1 MSSVTQL
8 ASQILQLEAR
18 IARLNAQILTAQRS
32 GNNTL
37 ADQIAGGELADAEI
51 QLASLRDQL
60 IQAQQLAALGTASAG
75 NLARDDQQATVPGS
89 RSQTPQPDPL
99 ILTPQGRVQVVFD
112 TSSATTATLPVTA
125 NSEDSGTNAPVRPI
139 TQTQATPAYGP
150 GLLRDPGDAD
160 AQEGGFYGGQAPA
173 APATTQAG
181 FGAGGEEAAPR
192 NATRAEIDNIFTET
206 QITPQPNVL
215 DQYASYTYAASVYLA
230 PVEQYKTMLETKQ
243 RNLAGNQLLFQSGG
257 APTGGRN
264 QFFSLDYYIDKF
276 EIKSFIVGKGTGLTH
291 NAKEINMT
299 VVEPNGITLID
310 NLTRAVQSI
319 MPDGDKKKSVTS
331 AIYLMVIR
339 FYGYDAQGNLV
350 RGGVARPD
358 GTTDPNAFIEKW
370 YPFIIKDI
378 KFRVANKTVEYD
390 ISAAAPQFQIAAGQ
404 ARGTIPFNIELSG
417 QTIKD
422 LLSGPLQ
429 YSANQAS
436 VSVGGN
442 NAVVPTETYEDFR
455 STAPAKAD
463 AAPTTKATVRQ
474 GLMAAL
480 NQQQRDLE
488 ASRPGYVAD
497 EYSIEFVGA
506 GNGPTAIEQARL
518 RPPGGLDKKSTSNS
532 TPGTPADS
540 KLPGKQSMDP
550 NSRTQSATAGM
561 QIVQFLDQVLR
572 NSTYLKDQQLVIIDP
587 ATQEE
592 KFNGTPAQNVA
603 WFKISMEAI
612 PKEKFDTV
620 RNQYAYKIK
629 YTISPYKIVDLQSK
643 YFPTPRFT
651 GVQKEYKYWFT
662 GENTSVLNYE
672 ENING
677 LYYLT
682 LSGAGVNLTG
692 TYLNQDGE
700 KINYNFQTAST
711 ESSQGADGKVNEPV
725 ANASEYL
732 FQPGAL
738 KEANVTIVGDPAWL
752 QQGEGSLGQLKR
764 NWNFGSFLPDGT
776 LNFDGGQILFR
787 IAFNA
792 PADYDSSYGLVR
804 PGLATSQAPGPAQG
818 APNGPAQINRVYIA
832 HTVTSSFNRGKF
844 TQQLVGALKLDLST
858 NDNTAARVAR
868 IGEQQQAIAG
878 MSATRAL
885 ASSSLGSTLA
895 STLGTTLT
903 GVAATSYVPPVISST
918 FGPGLRVPASLINN
932 VLGGQSTRPSSL
944 PGLPTSFG
952 LPIAIFNN
960 TSPLRLPGAVTNFS
974 QTIND
979 ATAGTQRTIRGVVD
993 SVSNGTTQTV
1003 AGSDDSGTGL
1013 ISSPVEEAQ
1022 YQSPETSD
1030 LISEPVAEFN
1040 ANNDFFG

>member
-1 MSSVTQL
+1 VTKNSV
-8 ASQILQLEAR
+8 
-18 IARLNAQILTAQRS
+18 
-32 GNNTL
+32 
-37 ADQIAGGELADAEI
+37 
-51 QLASLRDQL
+51 
-60 IQAQQLAALGTASAG
+60 
-75 NLARDDQQATVPGS
+75 
-89 RSQTPQPDPL
+89 
-99 ILTPQGRVQVVFD
+99 
-112 TSSATTATLPVTA
+112 
-125 NSEDSGTNAPVRPI
+125 DSGTDAPVRTI
-139 TQTQATPAYGP
+139 TQTQATPAYAP
-150 GLLRDPGDAD
+150 GLLRDPGLLIDPGDAD
-160 AQEGGFYGGQAPA
+160 AQPGGYYGGGVAPA
-173 APATTQAG
+173 ATQPG

-192 NATRAEIDNIFTET
+192 NATRVEIDNIFTET

-215 DQYASYTYAASVYLA
+215 DQYASYTYSASVYLLPA
-230 PVEQYKTMLETKQ
+230 AQYKTMMETKQ
-243 RNLAGNQLLFQSGG
+243 RTLTGGQLLFQSGG

-310 NLTRAVQSI
+310 NLTRAVQAI
-319 MPDGDKKKSVTS
+319 MPEGEKKKSITS
-331 AIYLMVIR
+331 AVYLLIIR
-339 FYGYDAQGNLV
+339 FYGYDSQGNLV
-350 RGGVARPD
+350 RGGVSRNTD
-358 GTTDPNAFIEKW
+358 TTDTGAFIEKW
-370 YPFIIKDI
+370 FPFIIKDI

-390 ISAAAPQFQIAAGQ
+390 ISAAAPQFQINAGQ

-455 STAPAKAD
+455 STAPPKAD

-474 GLMAAL
+474 GLMAGL
-480 NQQQRDLE
+480 NQHQLDLQ

-518 RPPGGLDKKSTSNS
+518 RPPGGLDKKSTSNP
-532 TPGTPADS
+532 TPGTAADS
-540 KLPGKQSMDP
+540 KLPNKQSMDP

-572 NSTYLKDQQLVIIDP
+572 NSTYLKDQQIVIIDP
-587 ATQEE
+587 VTQQE
-592 KFNGTPAQNVA
+592 KPNGTPAQNVA
-603 WFKISMEAI
+603 WFKISLDAQAKTDA
-612 PKEKFDTV
+612 PFDTV

-629 YTISPYKIVDLQSK
+629 YIISPYKISDLDSK
-643 YFPTPRFT
+643 YFPRPRFT

-662 GENTSVLNYE
+662 GENTSVLSYE

-682 LSGAGVNLTG
+682 LSGAGVNLAG
-692 TYLNQDGE
+692 TYLNQEGE

-711 ESSQGADGKVNEPV
+711 ESSQGAEGKVNEPV

-732 FQPGAL
+732 FQPGSL
-738 KEANVTIVGDPAWL
+738 KEANITIVGDPAWL
-752 QQGEGSLGQLKR
+752 QQGEGSLGQLRR

-792 PADYDSSYGLVR
+792 PADYDSSTGIVR
-804 PGLATSQAPGPAQG
+804 PGLATSQAPGPGQG

-832 HTVTSSFNRGKF
+832 HTCVSSFNRGKF
-844 TQQLVGALKLDLST
+844 TQQLIGSLKLDQST
-858 NDNTAARVAR
+858 NDNTAAQALRL
-868 IGEQQQAIAG
+868 GEQQQGIAA
-878 MSATRAL
+878 MSTTRAL
-885 ASSSLGSTLA
+885 ASSSINSALAPTFGSL
-895 STLGTTLT
+895 S
-903 GVAATSYVPPVISST
+903 VATKAYVPPVLQNT
-918 FGPGLRVPASLINN
+918 FGQGLRVPANFASTAFNS
-932 VLGGQSTRPSSL
+932 VLGGPATRPVSL

-952 LPIAIFNN
+952 LPVSLLPNSVINS
-960 TSPLRLPGAVTNFS
+960 SPLRLPGAVTNLS

-979 ATAGTQRTIRGVVD
+979 AASGTQRSITGVID
-993 SVSNGTTQTV
+993 SVSTGVTQIV
-1003 AGSDDSGTGL
+1003 AASDDSGADL
-1013 ISSPVEEAQ
+1013 ISSPLAETT

-1030 LISEPVAEFN
+1030 LIAEAEF
-1040 ANNDFFG
+1040 ANTDFFG

>member
-1 MSSVTQL
+1 
-8 ASQILQLEAR
+8 
-18 IARLNAQILTAQRS
+18 
-32 GNNTL
+32 
-37 ADQIAGGELADAEI
+37 
-51 QLASLRDQL
+51 
-60 IQAQQLAALGTASAG
+60 
-75 NLARDDQQATVPGS
+75 
-89 RSQTPQPDPL
+89 
-99 ILTPQGRVQVVFD
+99 
-112 TSSATTATLPVTA
+112 
-125 NSEDSGTNAPVRPI
+125 
-139 TQTQATPAYGP
+139 
-150 GLLRDPGDAD
+150 
-160 AQEGGFYGGQAPA
+160 
-173 APATTQAG
+173 
-181 FGAGGEEAAPR
+181 
-192 NATRAEIDNIFTET
+192 
-206 QITPQPNVL
+206 
-215 DQYASYTYAASVYLA
+215 
-230 PVEQYKTMLETKQ
+230 
-243 RNLAGNQLLFQSGG
+243 
-257 APTGGRN
+257 
-264 QFFSLDYYIDKF
+264 
-276 EIKSFIVGKGTGLTH
+276 
-291 NAKEINMT
+291 
-299 VVEPNGITLID
+299 
-310 NLTRAVQSI
+310 
-319 MPDGDKKKSVTS
+319 
-331 AIYLMVIR
+331 
-339 FYGYDAQGNLV
+339 
-350 RGGVARPD
+350 
-358 GTTDPNAFIEKW
+358 
-370 YPFIIKDI
+370 
-378 KFRVANKTVEYD
+378 
-390 ISAAAPQFQIAAGQ
+390 
-404 ARGTIPFNIELSG
+404 
-417 QTIKD
+417 
-422 LLSGPLQ
+422 
-429 YSANQAS
+429 
-436 VSVGGN
+436 
-442 NAVVPTETYEDFR
+442 
-455 STAPAKAD
+455 
-463 AAPTTKATVRQ
+463 
-474 GLMAAL
+474 
-480 NQQQRDLE
+480 
-488 ASRPGYVAD
+488 
-497 EYSIEFVGA
+497 
-506 GNGPTAIEQARL
+506 
-518 RPPGGLDKKSTSNS
+518 
-532 TPGTPADS
+532 
-540 KLPGKQSMDP
+540 
-550 NSRTQSATAGM
+550 
-561 QIVQFLDQVLR
+561 
-572 NSTYLKDQQLVIIDP
+572 
-587 ATQEE
+587 
-592 KFNGTPAQNVA
+592 VA

-682 LSGAGVNLTG
+682 LSGAGVNLAG
-692 TYLNQDGE
+692 TYLNQEGE

-764 NWNFGSFLPDGT
+764 NWNFGSFFPDGT

-903 GVAATSYVPPVISST
+903 GVAAVSYVPPVIQNT
-918 FGPGLRVPASLINN
+918 FGPGLQVPAGLLNN

-979 ATAGTQRTIRGVVD
+979 AATGTQRTIRGVVD

-1013 ISSPVEEAQ
+1013 ISSPVAETP
-1022 YQSPETSD
+1022 YQSPGTSD
-1030 LISEPVAEFN
+1030 LISEPGAE
-1040 ANNDFFG
+1040 

>member
-1 MSSVTQL
+1 MSEATNLAARISLLQSQIAQNQAELAVAQREFRDRLAARLEFTINQQQQQL
-8 ASQILQLEAR
+8 AQLEA
-18 IARLNAQILTAQRS
+18 
-32 GNNTL
+32 
-37 ADQIAGGELADAEI
+37 
-51 QLASLRDQL
+51 QLA
-60 IQAQQLAALGTASAG
+60 QAQQREALGTASAG
-75 NLARDDQQATVPGS
+75 NLARDDQQATVSGS
-89 RSQTPQPDPL
+89 RPQTPQADPQV
-99 ILTPQGRVQVVFD
+99 LTPDGRIQPQPD
-112 TSSATTATLPVTA
+112 TTTATTATPPVTE
-125 NSEDSGTNAPVRPI
+125 NSTDSGTNAPVRTI

-160 AQEGGFYGGQAPA
+160 AQEGGFYGGGTAPA
-173 APATTQAG
+173 ATQAG

-192 NATRAEIDNIFTET
+192 NATRVEIDNIFTET

-215 DQYASYTYAASVYLA
+215 DQYASYTYSASVYLA
-230 PVEQYKTMLETKQ
+230 PVEQYRTMLETKQ
-243 RNLAGNQLLFQSGG
+243 RTLAGNQLLFQSGG

-310 NLTRAVQSI
+310 NLTRAVQAI
-319 MPDGDKKKSVTS
+319 MPDGEKKKSITS
-331 AIYLMVIR
+331 AIYLLVIR
-339 FYGYDAQGNLV
+339 FYGYDDQGNLV
-350 RGGVARPD
+350 RGGTARPD
-358 GTTDPNAFIEKW
+358 GTSDPNAFIEKW

-390 ISAAAPQFQIAAGQ
+390 ISAAAPQFQIAAAQ

-422 LLSGPLQ
+422 LLSGPAQ
-429 YSANQAS
+429 YSANQSS
-436 VSVGGN
+436 VSAGGN
-442 NAVVPTETYEDFR
+442 NAVIPTETYEDFR
-455 STAPAKAD
+455 SVAPAKAD

-480 NQQQRDLE
+480 NQHQRDLE

-518 RPPGGLDKKSTSNS
+518 RPPGGLDKKGTSNS
-532 TPGTPADS
+532 TPGTPADA

-592 KFNGTPAQNVA
+592 KFNGTPAKNVA
-603 WFKISMEAI
+603 WFKISLEAI
-612 PKEKFDTV
+612 PKEKYDTV

-629 YTISPYKIVDLQSK
+629 YIISPYKIVDLQSK
-643 YFPTPRFT
+643 YFPTPRFS

-764 NWNFGSFLPDGT
+764 NWNFGSFFPDGT

-787 IAFNA
+787 ISFNA
-792 PADYDSSYGLVR
+792 PADYDPNYGLVR

-868 IGEQQQAIAG
+868 ISEQQQAITG
-878 MSATRAL
+878 MSGTRAL
-885 ASSSLGSTLA
+885 ASSSAGSTLS
-895 STLGTTLT
+895 STLATTLS
-903 GVAATSYVPPVISST
+903 GVAATSYVPPVIPST
-918 FGPGLRVPASLINN
+918 FGPGLRVPTGLVNN
-932 VLGGQSTRPSSL
+932 VLGGQTTRPSSI

-952 LPIAIFNN
+952 LPIAVFNA
-960 TSPLRLPGAVTNFS
+960 TSPLRLPGSVSNFA
-974 QTIND
+974 QNVND
-979 ATAGTQRTIRGVVD
+979 VANGTQRTIRGVVD

-1013 ISSPVEEAQ
+1013 ISSPVAETP